1 MIELFIKS
9 ALKTHDLMSRNE
21 EYRSLIAKSATVGL
35 SPVEKKR
42 KFELEQSS

>member
-1 MIELFIKS
+1 MIEKFIKD
-9 ALKTHDLMSRNE
+9 ALKNHDVMQKNE
-21 EYRSLIAKSATVGL
+21 EYRSLVAKSATVGL

>member
-9 ALKTHDLMSRNE
+9 ALKTHDLMSKNE
-21 EYRSLIAKSATVGL
+21 EYRSLVAKSATVGL

-42 KFELEQSS
+42 KFELERS

>member
-1 MIELFIKS
+1 MEKFIKN
-9 ALKTHDLMSRNE
+9 ALKTHDLMSKNE
-21 EYRSLIAKSATVGL
+21 EYRSLVAKSATVGL

>member
-1 MIELFIKS
+1 MIEIFIKG

-21 EYRSLIAKSATVGL
+21 EYRSLIAKSATTGL
-35 SPVEKKR
+35 TNSEKKR

>member
-1 MIELFIKS
+1 MEKFIKN
-9 ALKTHDLMSRNE
+9 ALKTHDLMSKNE

-42 KFELEQSS
+42 KFELEHS